1 LRRAL
6 ASSFAHGLPEHAR
19 LGVCYRAVPS
29 AEDNVNGAPCA
40 LDDGG
45 VGPLAEFTEDVGYGM
60 PLYIYQ
66 RISNVFL

>member
-1 LRRAL
+1 M
-6 ASSFAHGLPEHAR
+6 
-19 LGVCYRAVPS
+19 CYHAVPS